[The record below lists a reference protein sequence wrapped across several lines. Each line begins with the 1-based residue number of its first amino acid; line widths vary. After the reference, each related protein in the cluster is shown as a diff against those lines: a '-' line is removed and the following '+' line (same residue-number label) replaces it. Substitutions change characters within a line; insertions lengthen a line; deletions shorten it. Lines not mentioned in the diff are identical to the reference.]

1 MDPARLPA
9 LISAGSHLRP
19 CPAIRWFASGTHPWA
34 SSRPPP
40 RAKLDIRPLL
50 RQLNL
55 RPSKGRGQS
64 FLVDETVLDAILN
77 AAELTS
83 ADTVLEIGPG
93 LGILTSALA
102 RQAGQ
107 VLAVEL
113 DARLAEHL
121 RMGLDIFPNVRMVE
135 GDILTLPASELPVPP
150 YKVVANIPYSIT
162 SAVLRRFLET
172 SARPSRMVLMVQKEV
187 AQRIVATPGRLSVLA
202 ISVQFYATPRL
213 VATIPA
219 SAFYPVPEVESAILR
234 LDTLTEPPVD
244 VPAPRF
250 FRTVTAGFSQKR
262 KQLHNSLGGG
272 LGIPAAEMTRL
283 LRSANVDESRRAETL
298 TLAEWAAVTRVL
310 P

>member
-1 MDPARLPA
+1 MN
-9 LISAGSHLRP
+9 
-19 CPAIRWFASGTHPWA
+19 
-34 SSRPPP
+34 
-40 RAKLDIRPLL
+40 IRPLL

-55 RPSKGRGQS
+55 RPSKGRGQT
-64 FLVDETVLDAILN
+64 FLIDETVLDTILN

-93 LGILTSALA
+93 LGILTTALA
-102 RQAGQ
+102 QRAGH

-113 DARLAEHL
+113 DPRLADHV
-121 RMGLDIFPNVRMVE
+121 RKGLGMFPNVRLIV
-135 GDILTLPASELPVPP
+135 GDILTLPAADLPVPP

-162 SAVLRRFLET
+162 SALLRRFLEIPT
-172 SARPSRMVLMVQKEV
+172 RPSRLVLMVQKEV

-213 VATIPA
+213 VATVPA
-219 SAFYPVPEVESAILR
+219 SAFYPAPEVESAVLC
-234 LDTLTEPPVD
+234 LDTLSEPPVD
-244 VPAPRF
+244 VPASRF

-283 LRSANVDESRRAETL
+283 LRSVSIDESRRAETL
-298 TLAEWAAVTRVL
+298 TLSEWAAITRVL

>member
-1 MDPARLPA
+1 LN
-9 LISAGSHLRP
+9 
-19 CPAIRWFASGTHPWA
+19 
-34 SSRPPP
+34 
-40 RAKLDIRPLL
+40 IRPLL

-64 FLVDETVLDAILN
+64 FLT
-77 AAELTS
+77 T
-83 ADTVLEIGPG
+83 DTVLEIGPG
-93 LGILTSALA
+93 LGILTAALA

-107 VLAVEL
+107 VLTVEL

-121 RMGLDIFPNVRMVE
+121 RKSLAGFPNVHLVE
-135 GDILTLPASELPVPP
+135 GDVLTLPPSDLPAPP
-150 YKVVANIPYSIT
+150 YKLVANIPYSIT

-172 SARPSRMVLMVQKEV
+172 PARPSRLVLMLQKEV
-187 AQRIVATPGRLSVLA
+187 AQRIVAAPGRMSVLA
-202 ISVQFYATPRL
+202 VSVQFYAAPRL
-213 VATIPA
+213 VAIVPA

-234 LDTLTEPPVD
+234 LDTLAEPPVD
-244 VPAPRF
+244 VPAPHF

-283 LRSANVDESRRAETL
+283 LRSANIDESRRAETL
-298 TLAEWAAVTRVL
+298 TLSEWAAVTRVL

>member
-1 MDPARLPA
+1 MN
-9 LISAGSHLRP
+9 I
-19 CPAIRWFASGTHPWA
+19 
-34 SSRPPP
+34 
-40 RAKLDIRPLL
+40 KPLL

-55 RPSKGRGQS
+55 RPSKGRGQT
-64 FLVDETVLDAILN
+64 FLVDETVLDTILA
-77 AAELTS
+77 AAELAST
-83 ADTVLEIGPG
+83 DTVLEIGPG

-121 RMGLDIFPNVRMVE
+121 RKGLAIFPNVRLLQ
-135 GDILTLPASELPVPP
+135 GDILTLPDSDLPALP

-172 SARPSRMVLMVQKEV
+172 PARPSRLVLMVQKEV
-187 AQRIVATPGRLSVLA
+187 AQRIVATPGRMSLLA
-202 ISVQFYATPRL
+202 LSVQFYAVPRL
-213 VATIPA
+213 VATVPA
-219 SAFYPVPEVESAILR
+219 SAFYPVPEVDSAILR
-234 LDTLTEPPVD
+234 LDTLAEPPVD
-244 VPAPRF
+244 VPAVRF
-250 FRTVTAGFSQKR
+250 FRTATAGFSQKR

-283 LRSANVDESRRAETL
+283 LRSVNIDESRRAETL
-298 TLAEWAAVTRVL
+298 TLSEWAALTKVL

>member
-1 MDPARLPA
+1 LN
-9 LISAGSHLRP
+9 
-19 CPAIRWFASGTHPWA
+19 
-34 SSRPPP
+34 
-40 RAKLDIRPLL
+40 IRPLL

-64 FLVDETVLDAILN
+64 FLVDETVLDTILN

-102 RQAGQ
+102 RRAGH

-113 DARLAEHL
+113 DPRLAEHL
-121 RMGLDIFPNVRMVE
+121 RKGLGMFPNICLVE
-135 GDILTLPASELPVPP
+135 GDILRLPASDLPVPP

-162 SAVLRRFLET
+162 SAVLRRFLEAP
-172 SARPSRMVLMVQKEV
+172 ARPSRLVLMVQKEV
-187 AQRIVATPGRLSVLA
+187 AQRIVAMPGRLSVLA

-213 VATIPA
+213 VATVPA
-219 SAFYPVPEVESAILR
+219 SAFYPAPEVESAILC
-234 LDTLTEPPVD
+234 LDTLPEPPVD

-283 LRSANVDESRRAETL
+283 LRSANIDESRRAETL
-298 TLAEWAAVTRVL
+298 TLSEWAAITRVL